1 MRKTHSNIYVRSAVA
16 TLLASSAMA
25 MSVPA
30 FAQDASEGDTD
41 EIVVTAQKREQ
52 NLQDVPIAIN
62 AIGNEKLDQLQVSE
76 LQDVVKF
83 LPSVTIQ
90 QGGPGFAQVYF
101 RGVASGEN
109 ANHSASLPT
118 VGTYL
123 DEMPITT
130 IQGALDLHA
139 YDLSRVQA

>member
-1 MRKTHSNIYVRSAVA
+1 MTLTTRARRTFLRAALLSTALSA
-16 TLLASSAMA
+16 TT
-25 MSVPA
+25 A
-30 FAQDASEGDTD
+30 FAQTADPAAQEAAPDDDSIK

-90 QGGPGFAQVYF
+90 QGGPGFAQEKRPPAFAQGRKVRDPVGQKPRARYLF
-101 RGVASGEN
+101 AAQASSSG
-109 ANHSASLPT
+109 HSP
-118 VGTYL
+118 
-123 DEMPITT
+123 
-130 IQGALDLHA
+130 
-139 YDLSRVQA
+139 